1 MLRSRGNHAR
11 KQNGEAFA
19 CRASL
24 DAFEEQ
30 KPYTIL
36 VPNFL
41 CGFRRAGCYRLKMT
55 SDGELLRR
63 YTETN
68 SEDAFAELAR
78 RHLDLVYSAALR
90 QVNGDAHLA
99 QEVAQSVF
107 ADLARKAAS
116 LVGRQA
122 LAGWLYTGAHYAA
135 AKAVRTEQRRHTREQ
150 EAHAMQELLHDP
162 GSNPD
167 WETLRPVLDTA
178 MHELNEADRE
188 VILLR
193 YFENRPHADI
203 GEQFGLSENAARMR
217 VERALERLRAEFHRR
232 GVTTTAVA
240 LSTAVSANAVSVGPA
255 GLAATLSTAALTG
268 TTLTTAAT
276 ATATKAIAM
285 TTLQKTLI
293 TATLIAAVGTGI
305 YEARQASTL
314 RTEVQTLR
322 QQQAL
327 LAEQLRRERDGATNR
342 LASLA
347 DEIARMKNDSVELL
361 KLRGEVSRL
370 RNDSHELADLK
381 TAKAQEEKAP
391 PTSTARTMSDRV
403 VQLQQRLNQ
412 NPNESIPEIQ
422 FATPVHWLNSIDFK
436 LETEDD
442 YRRAS
447 YLLRNQAQN
456 RFSVLIKEA
465 LGKYSQAHNGQFPS
479 DLSQLQSWCDP
490 AVGNAL
496 IQLYE
501 IVPASVVKD
510 SHVDG
515 DWIITRKVR
524 ANPESTLR
532 LATFM
537 GGSAWYNSDSR
548 D

>member
-1 MLRSRGNHAR
+1 
-11 KQNGEAFA
+11 
-19 CRASL
+19 
-24 DAFEEQ
+24 
-30 KPYTIL
+30 
-36 VPNFL
+36 
-41 CGFRRAGCYRLKMT
+41 MT

-217 VERALERLRAEFHRR
+217 VERALEKLRTVLSRR

-240 LSTAVSANAVSVGPA
+240 LSAAVSANAVAVGPA

-268 TTLTTAAT
+268 TTLTT
-276 ATATKAIAM
+276 TKAIAM
-285 TTLQKTLI
+285 TTVQKTLI
-293 TATLIAAVGTGI
+293 TAIVAASLVTPMVVGHQAQARLHEQD
-305 YEARQASTL
+305 EA
-314 RTEVQTLR
+314 LR
-322 QQQAL
+322 QRADQMAQLLTDNQRLSNL
-327 LAEQLRRERDGATNR
+327 LAQAPP
-342 LASLA
+342 S
-347 DEIARMKNDSVELL
+347 NDQFSELL
-361 KLRGEVSRL
+361 RLRGEVGRL
-370 RNDSHELADLK
+370 RADLQELK
-381 TAKAQEEKAP
+381 QPKPASPSSRADVLASMAQFHAERVSQLKHLLETNPSEKIPELKFLTDSEWLWLSQKSNFDSEEGHRKAMSITRTTAEGHIFHDVLQPA
-391 PTSTARTMSDRV
+391 
-403 VQLQQRLNQ
+403 LQQ
-412 NPNESIPEIQ
+412 
-422 FATPVHWLNSIDFK
+422 
-436 LETEDD
+436 
-442 YRRAS
+442 Y
-447 YLLRNQAQN
+447 
-456 RFSVLIKEA
+456 IKDI
-465 LGKYSQAHNGQFPS
+465 NGQFPADIAQLIPWFKTPLEDVILQRWTVVPKS
-479 DLSQLQSWCDP
+479 LLAPDLQKQLTEDWFITQKAP
-490 AVGNAL
+490 VNAAL
-496 IQLYE
+496 DQRYLQGVNE
-501 IVPASVVKD
+501 TKLFA
-510 SHVDG
+510 DG
-515 DWIITRKVR
+515 PPHWWV
-524 ANPESTLR
+524 L
-532 LATFM
+532 LH
-537 GGSAWYNSDSR
+537 
-548 D
+548 